1 MKTEETIY
9 DNKVNN
15 EEETQ
20 LDNQAQETQES
31 QEEQEVQETAT
42 EANAGAKKG
51 TWRKVATSMGTG
63 ILLGG
68 VSSFLMG
75 STVIEH
81 DGNGPTTG
89 DGGNGS
95 NITTGGGSNEEQEV
109 IIGLEDGDVDMA
121 TSVNDDMSFSEAF
134 AAARAEVGGGGA
146 FVWNGNVYS
155 TYTAEEW
162 DAMTDAQKEEYYENL
177 NWSKEDVVAEEKP
190 EVEVEVHTT
199 TPDNPV
205 DNPLTEVEVSVDEE
219 PEVEVL
225 GVVHDDET
233 GANFGV
239 MTVDEQEIV
248 FVDVNDDGTFDVMT
262 ADVNMDGQITEN
274 EIEYIEDQ
282 QISVSDF
289 EAAATGGDDYLA
301 SNDAEPDFVNDAIM

>member
-1 MKTEETIY
+1 MKSEETIY

-15 EEETQ
+15 EEGTQ
-20 LDNQAQETQES
+20 LDNQNQETQE
-31 QEEQEVQETAT
+31 QPQNVVAEEASKT
-42 EANAGAKKG
+42 GKRSI
-51 TWRKVATSMGTG
+51 WRRVATGMGTG

-75 STVIEH
+75 STVVIPDEDGG
-81 DGNGPTTG
+81 DGNNTNGNATNGNT
-89 DGGNGS
+89 GGN
-95 NITTGGGSNEEQEV
+95 TEDAEV

-162 DAMTDAQKEEYYENL
+162 DAMTDEQKEEYYENL
-177 NWSKEDVVAEEKP
+177 NWSKQEVDDQP
-190 EVEVEVHTT
+190 EVEVVST

-205 DNPLTEVEVSVDEE
+205 DSPLAEVEVVVDDE

-233 GANFGV
+233 GANFGI
-239 MTVDEQEIV
+239 MNVDDQEIV
-248 FVDVNDDGTFDVMT
+248 FVDVNDDGTFDIM
-262 ADVNMDGQITEN
+262 ASDLNQDGQVTDDEMA
-274 EIEYIEDQ
+274 YIEEQ
-282 QISVSDF
+282 QLTVEMF
-289 EAAATGGDDYLA
+289 EDAAMDNDAYLA
-301 SNDAEPDFVNDAIM
+301 SNDDEPDYINDAMV

>member
-20 LDNQAQETQES
+20 LDNQAQETQERAKAD
-31 QEEQEVQETAT
+31 T
-42 EANAGAKKG
+42 GAKKG
-51 TWRKVATSMGTG
+51 TWRKVATGMGTG

-75 STVIEH
+75 STVVTPE
-81 DGNGPTTG
+81 DGEIT
-89 DGGNGS
+89 GGNT
-95 NITTGGGSNEEQEV
+95 TTGGGSNEEQEV
-109 IIGLEDGDVDMA
+109 IIGLEDGDVDIA

-162 DAMTDAQKEEYYENL
+162 DAMTDAQKEEYYDNL
-177 NWSKEDVVAEEKP
+177 NWSKEDTVAEEKP
-190 EVEVEVHTT
+190 EVEVEIHST
-199 TPDNPV
+199 TPENPV
-205 DNPLTEVEVSVDEE
+205 EEPMAETEIQVTVDEE
-219 PEVEVL
+219 PVIEVL

-262 ADVNMDGQITEN
+262 ADVNQDGQITED
-274 EIEYIEDQ
+274 EIAYIEDQ

-289 EAAATGGDDYLA
+289 EAAATDCDDYMA
-301 SNDAEPDFVNDAIM
+301 ANDAEPDYINDAMV

>member
-1 MKTEETIY
+1 MKSEETIY

-15 EEETQ
+15 EEGTQ
-20 LDNQAQETQES
+20 LDNQNQETQE
-31 QEEQEVQETAT
+31 QPQNVVEE
-42 EANAGAKKG
+42 EAPKTGKRSI
-51 TWRKVATSMGTG
+51 WRRVATGMGTG

-75 STVIEH
+75 STVVIPDEDGG
-81 DGNGPTTG
+81 DGNNTNGNATNGNT
-89 DGGNGS
+89 GGN
-95 NITTGGGSNEEQEV
+95 TEDAEV

-162 DAMTDAQKEEYYENL
+162 DAMTDEQKEEYYENL
-177 NWSKEDVVAEEKP
+177 NWSKQEVDDQP
-190 EVEVEVHTT
+190 EVEVVST

-205 DNPLTEVEVSVDEE
+205 DSPLAEVEVVVDDE

-233 GANFGV
+233 GANFGI
-239 MTVDEQEIV
+239 MNVDDQEIV
-248 FVDVNDDGTFDVMT
+248 FVDVNDDGTFDVM
-262 ADVNMDGQITEN
+262 ASDLNQDGQVTDDEMA
-274 EIEYIEDQ
+274 YIEEQ
-282 QISVSDF
+282 QLTVEMF
-289 EAAATGGDDYLA
+289 EDAAMDNDAYLA
-301 SNDAEPDFVNDAIM
+301 SNDDEPDYINDAMV